1 MTERSEELE
10 AFLHEKIPLADA
22 MGVRVVRAGREEVLL
37 SAPLAANGNHHG
49 TLFGGSASAVAILAA
64 WSWLHLRLSEEGL
77 DPDVV
82 IQRSAMEYLLPGRAD
97 VTACCPGIG
106 ERAWKRFLTT
116 YRRFGKARIEL
127 PAAVCVGDERVA
139 SLKGVF
145 VALADL

>member
-1 MTERSEELE
+1 MTEPSEQLE
-10 AFLHEKIPLADA
+10 KFLHENIPLTSA
-22 MGVRVVRAGREEVLL
+22 MGVRVIRADREEVLL
-37 SAPLAANGNHHG
+37 TAPLAVNGNHHG
-49 TLFGGSASAVAILAA
+49 TLFGGSASAVAILCA

-82 IQRSAMEYLLPGRAD
+82 IQRSTMEYLLPGRSD
-97 VTACCPGIG
+97 VTARCPGVS
-106 ERAWKRFLTT
+106 ERVWRRFLAT

-127 PAAVCVGDERVA
+127 PATVRVADETVA